1 MALAL
6 RSEVFGA
13 VLPHE
18 AAAAC
23 VGDFN
28 NFDAQLRVEDV
39 FTVVDELRGPQRA
52 AACNQAL
59 DETTYSTWLAT
70 AWLVSRRPLA

>member
-1 MALAL
+1 MTLAI
-6 RSEVFGA
+6 RAEVFGA

-23 VGDFN
+23 AGDFS

-39 FTVVDELRGPQRA
+39 FAVIDDLRGPQRA
-52 AACNQAL
+52 AACDQAL

-70 AWLVSRRPLA
+70 AWLVLRCPLA